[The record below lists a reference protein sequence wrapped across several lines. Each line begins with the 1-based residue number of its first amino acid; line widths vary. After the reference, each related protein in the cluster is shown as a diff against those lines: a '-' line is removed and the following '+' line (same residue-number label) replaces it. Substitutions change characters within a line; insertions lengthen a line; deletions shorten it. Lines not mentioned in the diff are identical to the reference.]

1 MASNQENEIRSAM
14 IVGEDSSSSA
24 GSLKIGNHC
33 NPEYD
38 ARITK
43 TKVYYWQPTHA
54 VRVNGQIYKNQPEVR
69 FGLQKVPA

>member
-1 MASNQENEIRSAM
+1 MKTLCPVLAP
-14 IVGEDSSSSA
+14 
-24 GSLKIGNHC
+24 LNHC
-33 NPEYD
+33 NPDDD